1 MSSTGG
7 TRYLTPTL
15 SFLSDVSVAGESI
28 PLAQPDVGPREEEL
42 VLEVLRSGILSLGPM
57 GPRFERAFADW
68 VGTKHAAAVSS
79 GTAGLHLGLVRAGV
93 GPGDEVITS
102 PFSFISS
109 ANCALHAG
117 ADVTFADID
126 PVTFNIDP
134 AALEAAITPRT
145 KAIVPV
151 HIFGLPCDIEAI
163 TAIAARHGLAI
174 IEDGAEALGAVRQ
187 GRRVGTH
194 GSPTIFAF
202 YPNKQMT
209 TGEGGIITTDD
220 DAVYEDILSLRNQG
234 RADSGAWLEHD
245 RLGWNYRMDDLS
257 AAVGLGQVERLDSLL
272 AARTAAAERYN
283 ALLADAEGVQ
293 LPAVVPGDTRSWFV
307 YTVLLDAGVD
317 RNAVIGRLAE
327 RGIASKPYL
336 PAIHLQPL
344 YRARGHREGEFP
356 ICEGVS
362 ARALAL
368 PFFGKITVDQQER
381 IVRELLAVLAVPP
394 LLASARA

>member
-1 MSSTGG
+1 MS
-7 TRYLTPTL
+7 P
-15 SFLSDVSVAGESI
+15 AGEPI

-42 VLEVLRSGILSLGPM
+42 VLEVLRSGMLSLGPM

-117 ADVTFADID
+117 ADVAFADID

-163 TAIAARHGLAI
+163 SAIAIKHGLAI
-174 IEDGAEALGAVRQ
+174 VEDGAEALGAVRQ
-187 GRRVGTH
+187 GKKIGTH

-209 TGEGGIITTDD
+209 TGEGGIVTTDD
-220 DAVYEDILSLRNQG
+220 DDVYEDILSLRNQG

-257 AAVGLGQVERLDSLL
+257 AAVGLAQVERLDEILGKR
-272 AARTAAAERYN
+272 ATVADRYT
-283 ALLADAEGVQ
+283 ALLAGIPGVTLPSVVEGDV
-293 LPAVVPGDTRSWFV
+293 RSWFV
-307 YTVLLDAGVD
+307 YTVLLEPGVD
-317 RNAVIGRLAE
+317 RNAVIGLLAE
-327 RGIASKPYL
+327 RGVASKPYL
-336 PAIHLQPL
+336 PSIHLQPF

-356 ICEGVS
+356 ISEAIS

-368 PFFGKITVDQQER
+368 PFFGNLTVEQQER
-381 IVRELLAVLAVPP
+381 VAVELAAVLADPP
-394 LLASARA
+394 VV

>member
-1 MSSTGG
+1 
-7 TRYLTPTL
+7 
-15 SFLSDVSVAGESI
+15 VSPIGEPI
-28 PLAQPDVGPREEEL
+28 PLAQPDIGPREEEL
-42 VLEVLRSGILSLGPM
+42 VLEVLHSGMLSLGPM

-117 ADVTFADID
+117 ADVAFADID

-151 HIFGLPCDIEAI
+151 HIFGLPCNIEAI
-163 TAIAARHGLAI
+163 SAIAAKHGLAI
-174 IEDGAEALGAVRQ
+174 VEDGAEALGAVRQ
-187 GRRVGTH
+187 GKKIGTH

-209 TGEGGIITTDD
+209 TGEGGLITTDD
-220 DAVYEDILSLRNQG
+220 DDVYEDILSLRNQG

-257 AAVGLGQVERLDSLL
+257 AAVGLAQVERLDEILGKRTAVADRYTTLL
-272 AARTAAAERYN
+272 AGIPGVT
-283 ALLADAEGVQ
+283 LPSVVEGDV
-293 LPAVVPGDTRSWFV
+293 RSWFV
-307 YTVLLDAGVD
+307 YTVLLEPGVD
-317 RNAVIGRLAE
+317 RNAVIGLLAD
-327 RGIASKPYL
+327 RGVASKPYL
-336 PAIHLQPL
+336 PSIHLQPF
-344 YRARGHREGEFP
+344 YRGRGHRDGEFP
-356 ICEGVS
+356 VSEAIS

-368 PFFGKITVDQQER
+368 PFFGNLTLEQQER
-381 IVRELLAVLAVPP
+381 VAAELAAVLADPP
-394 LLASARA
+394 VV

>member
-1 MSSTGG
+1 MS
-7 TRYLTPTL
+7 P
-15 SFLSDVSVAGESI
+15 VGEPI

-42 VLEVLRSGILSLGPM
+42 VLEVLRSGMLSLGPM

-117 ADVTFADID
+117 ADVAFADID
-126 PVTFNIDP
+126 PTTFNIDP

-151 HIFGLPCDIEAI
+151 HIFGLPSDIEAI
-163 TAIAARHGLAI
+163 SAIARKHDLAI
-174 IEDGAEALGAVRQ
+174 VEDGAEALGAVRQ
-187 GRRVGTH
+187 GKKIGTH

-209 TGEGGIITTDD
+209 TGEGGIVTTDD

-257 AAVGLGQVERLDSLL
+257 AAVGLAQVERLDAILGKRTAVADRYTTLL
-272 AARTAAAERYN
+272 AGIPGVT
-283 ALLADAEGVQ
+283 LPSVVEGDV
-293 LPAVVPGDTRSWFV
+293 RSWFV
-307 YTVLLDAGVD
+307 YTVLLEPGVD
-317 RNAVIGRLAE
+317 RNAVIGLLAE
-327 RGIASKPYL
+327 RGVASKPYL
-336 PAIHLQPL
+336 PSIHLQPL

-356 ICEGVS
+356 VSEAIS

-368 PFFGKITVDQQER
+368 PFFGNLTLEQQQR
-381 IVRELLAVLAVPP
+381 VAAELTAGLSNPP
-394 LLASARA
+394 VV

>member
-1 MSSTGG
+1 MSATGA
-7 TRYLTPTL
+7 P
-15 SFLSDVSVAGESI
+15 I
-28 PLAQPDVGPREEEL
+28 PLAQPDIGPREEEL
-42 VLEVLRSGILSLGPM
+42 VLEVLHSGMLSLGPM

-117 ADVTFADID
+117 ADVAFAEID

-151 HIFGLPCDIEAI
+151 HIFGQPCDIEAI
-163 TAIAARHGLAI
+163 SAIAQRHGLAI
-174 IEDGAEALGAVRQ
+174 VEDGAEALGAVRQ
-187 GRRVGTH
+187 GRKIGTH

-209 TGEGGIITTDD
+209 TGEGGIVTTDD
-220 DAVYEDILSLRNQG
+220 DDVLEDILSLRNQG

-257 AAVGLGQVERLDSLL
+257 AAVGLAQVERLDEILGK
-272 AARTAAAERYN
+272 RTAVADRYS
-283 ALLADAEGVQ
+283 ALLAGLPGVTLPSVVEGDV
-293 LPAVVPGDTRSWFV
+293 RSWFV
-307 YTVLLDAGVD
+307 YTVLLEPGVD
-317 RNAVIGRLAE
+317 RNAVIGLLAA

-336 PAIHLQPL
+336 PSIHLQPL
-344 YRARGHREGEFP
+344 YRARGHRPGEFP
-356 ICEGVS
+356 ISEAVS

-368 PFFGKITVDQQER
+368 PFFGNLTQEQQER
-381 IVRELLAVLAVPP
+381 VVAALTDVLADPP
-394 LLASARA
+394 VV

>member
-1 MSSTGG
+1 MSPD
-7 TRYLTPTL
+7 REP
-15 SFLSDVSVAGESI
+15 I
-28 PLAQPDVGPREEEL
+28 PLAQPDIGPREEEL
-42 VLEVLRSGILSLGPM
+42 VLEVLRSGMLSLGPM

-163 TAIAARHGLAI
+163 STIARKHDLAI
-174 IEDGAEALGAVRQ
+174 VEDGAEALGAVRQ
-187 GRRVGTH
+187 GRKVGTH

-209 TGEGGIITTDD
+209 TGEGGIVTTDD
-220 DAVYEDILSLRNQG
+220 DDVYEDILSLRNQG

-257 AAVGLGQVERLDSLL
+257 AAVGLAQVERLDEILGKRAAVADRYARLL
-272 AARTAAAERYN
+272 GGIPGVELPCTI
-283 ALLADAEGVQ
+283 EGDV
-293 LPAVVPGDTRSWFV
+293 RSWFV
-307 YTVLLDAGVD
+307 YTVLLEPHVD
-317 RNAVIGRLAE
+317 RNAVIGLLAQ

-336 PAIHLQPL
+336 PSIHLQPL

-356 ICEGVS
+356 VCESVS
-362 ARALAL
+362 ARSLAL
-368 PFFGKITVDQQER
+368 PFFGNLTEQQQER
-381 IVRELLAVLAVPP
+381 VAAELAAVLAEPP
-394 LLASARA
+394 VR

>member
-1 MSSTGG
+1 MS
-7 TRYLTPTL
+7 P
-15 SFLSDVSVAGESI
+15 AGEPI

-42 VLEVLRSGILSLGPM
+42 VLEVLRSGMLSLGPM

-117 ADVTFADID
+117 ADVAFADID

-163 TAIAARHGLAI
+163 SAIAGRHGLAVV
-174 IEDGAEALGAVRQ
+174 EDGAEALGAVRQ
-187 GRRVGTH
+187 GRKVGTH

-209 TGEGGIITTDD
+209 TGEGGIVTTDD
-220 DAVYEDILSLRNQG
+220 DEVYEDILSLRNQG

-257 AAVGLGQVERLDSLL
+257 AAVGLAQVERLDGILGRR
-272 AARTAAAERYN
+272 AAVAERY
-283 ALLADAEGVQ
+283 ATLLAGIDGITLPSEVEG
-293 LPAVVPGDTRSWFV
+293 DIRSWFV
-307 YTVLLDAGVD
+307 YTVLLDPGVD
-317 RNAVIGRLAE
+317 RNAVIGLLAA

-336 PAIHLQPL
+336 PSIHLQPL

-356 ICEGVS
+356 VSEAIS

-368 PFFGKITVDQQER
+368 PFFGSLSREQQER
-381 IVRELLAVLAVPP
+381 VAAELAAVLADPP
-394 LLASARA
+394 VV

>member
-1 MSSTGG
+1 MSPV
-7 TRYLTPTL
+7 REP
-15 SFLSDVSVAGESI
+15 I
-28 PLAQPDVGPREEEL
+28 PLAQPDIGPREEEL
-42 VLEVLRSGILSLGPM
+42 VLEVLHSGMLSLGPM

-117 ADVTFADID
+117 ADVAFADID

-151 HIFGLPCDIEAI
+151 HIFGLPCNIEAI
-163 TAIAARHGLAI
+163 SAIAAKHGLAI
-174 IEDGAEALGAVRQ
+174 VEDGAEALGAVRQ
-187 GRRVGTH
+187 GKKIGTH

-209 TGEGGIITTDD
+209 TGEGGLITTDD
-220 DAVYEDILSLRNQG
+220 DDVYEDILSLRNQG

-257 AAVGLGQVERLDSLL
+257 AAVGLAQVERLDEILRKRTAVADRYTTLL
-272 AARTAAAERYN
+272 AGTPGVT
-283 ALLADAEGVQ
+283 LPSVVEGDV
-293 LPAVVPGDTRSWFV
+293 RSWFV
-307 YTVLLDAGVD
+307 YTVLLDPGVD
-317 RNAVIGRLAE
+317 RNAVIGLLAE
-327 RGIASKPYL
+327 RGVASKPYL
-336 PAIHLQPL
+336 PSIHLQPF
-344 YRARGHREGEFP
+344 YRARGHRDGEFP
-356 ICEGVS
+356 VCEAIS

-368 PFFGKITVDQQER
+368 PFFGNLTLEQQER
-381 IVRELLAVLAVPP
+381 VAAELAAILSDPP
-394 LLASARA
+394 VV

>member
-1 MSSTGG
+1 MS
-7 TRYLTPTL
+7 R
-15 SFLSDVSVAGESI
+15 SDEPI
-28 PLAQPDVGPREEEL
+28 PLAQPDIGPREEEL
-42 VLEVLRSGILSLGPM
+42 VLEVLHSGMLSLGPM

-117 ADVTFADID
+117 ADVAFADID

-151 HIFGLPCDIEAI
+151 HIFGQPCDIEAI
-163 TAIAARHGLAI
+163 SAIAERHGLAI
-174 IEDGAEALGAVRQ
+174 VEDGAEALGAVRQ
-187 GRRVGTH
+187 GRKIGTH

-209 TGEGGIITTDD
+209 TGEGGIVTTDD
-220 DAVYEDILSLRNQG
+220 DDVLEDILSLRNQG

-257 AAVGLGQVERLDSLL
+257 AAVGLAQVERLDEILGK
-272 AARTAAAERYN
+272 RTAVADRYS
-283 ALLADAEGVQ
+283 ALLAGLPGVTLPSVVEGDV
-293 LPAVVPGDTRSWFV
+293 RSWFV
-307 YTVLLDAGVD
+307 YTVLLEPGVD
-317 RNAVIGRLAE
+317 RNAVIGLLAA

-336 PAIHLQPL
+336 PSIHLQPL
-344 YRARGHREGEFP
+344 YRARGHRPGEFP
-356 ICEGVS
+356 ISEAIS

-368 PFFGKITVDQQER
+368 PFFGNLTREQQER
-381 IVRELLAVLAVPP
+381 VVVALTDVLADPP
-394 LLASARA
+394 VV

>member
-1 MSSTGG
+1 MS
-7 TRYLTPTL
+7 P
-15 SFLSDVSVAGESI
+15 AGEPI
-28 PLAQPDVGPREEEL
+28 PLAQPDIGPREEEL
-42 VLEVLRSGILSLGPM
+42 VLEVLRSGMLSLGPM

-117 ADVTFADID
+117 ADVAFADID
-126 PVTFNIDP
+126 PRTFNLDP

-163 TAIAARHGLAI
+163 SAIAAKHGLAI
-174 IEDGAEALGAVRQ
+174 VEDGAEALGAVRQ
-187 GRRVGTH
+187 GRKIGTH
-194 GSPTIFAF
+194 GSPTVFAF

-209 TGEGGIITTDD
+209 TGEGGIVTTDD
-220 DAVYEDILSLRNQG
+220 DDVYEDILSLRNQG

-257 AAVGLGQVERLDSLL
+257 AAVGLAQVERLDEILGKR
-272 AARTAAAERYN
+272 AAVADRYA
-283 ALLADAEGVQ
+283 ALLPEIPGVTLPSVVEGDV
-293 LPAVVPGDTRSWFV
+293 RSWFV
-307 YTVLLDAGVD
+307 YTVLLEPGVD
-317 RNAVIGRLAE
+317 RNAVIGLLAE

-336 PAIHLQPL
+336 PSIHLQPF

-356 ICEGVS
+356 VSEAIS

-368 PFFGKITVDQQER
+368 PFFGNLSLEQQER
-381 IVRELLAVLAVPP
+381 VAVELAAVLADPP
-394 LLASARA
+394 VV

>member
-1 MSSTGG
+1 MS
-7 TRYLTPTL
+7 PI
-15 SFLSDVSVAGESI
+15 GESI
-28 PLAQPDVGPREEEL
+28 PLAQPDIGPREEEL
-42 VLEVLRSGILSLGPM
+42 VLEVLHSGMLSLGPM

-117 ADVTFADID
+117 ADVAFADID

-151 HIFGLPCDIEAI
+151 HIFGLPCNIEAI
-163 TAIAARHGLAI
+163 SAIAAKHGLAI
-174 IEDGAEALGAVRQ
+174 VEDGAEALGAMRQ
-187 GRRVGTH
+187 GKKIGTH
-194 GSPTIFAF
+194 GSPTVFAF

-209 TGEGGIITTDD
+209 TGEGGLITTDD
-220 DAVYEDILSLRNQG
+220 DDVYEDILSLRNQG

-257 AAVGLGQVERLDSLL
+257 AAVGLAQVERLDEILGKRTAVADRYTTLL
-272 AARTAAAERYN
+272 AGIPGVT
-283 ALLADAEGVQ
+283 LPSVVEGDV
-293 LPAVVPGDTRSWFV
+293 RSWFV
-307 YTVLLDAGVD
+307 YTVLLEPGVD
-317 RNAVIGRLAE
+317 RNGVIGLLAD
-327 RGIASKPYL
+327 RGVASKPYL
-336 PAIHLQPL
+336 PSIHLQPF
-344 YRARGHREGEFP
+344 YRGRGHRDGEFP
-356 ICEGVS
+356 VSEAIS

-368 PFFGKITVDQQER
+368 PFFGNLTLEQQER
-381 IVRELLAVLAVPP
+381 VAAALAAVLADPP
-394 LLASARA
+394 VV

>member
-1 MSSTGG
+1 MSSV
-7 TRYLTPTL
+7 REP
-15 SFLSDVSVAGESI
+15 I
-28 PLAQPDVGPREEEL
+28 PLAQPDIGPREEEL
-42 VLEVLRSGILSLGPM
+42 VLEVLHSGMLSLGPM

-117 ADVTFADID
+117 ADVAFADID

-151 HIFGLPCDIEAI
+151 HIFGLPCNIEAI
-163 TAIAARHGLAI
+163 SAIAAKHGLAI
-174 IEDGAEALGAVRQ
+174 VEDGAEALGAVRQ
-187 GRRVGTH
+187 GKKIGTH

-209 TGEGGIITTDD
+209 TGEGGLITTDD
-220 DAVYEDILSLRNQG
+220 DDVYEDILSLRNQG

-257 AAVGLGQVERLDSLL
+257 AAVGLAQVERLDEILRKRTAVADRYTTLL
-272 AARTAAAERYN
+272 AGTPGVT
-283 ALLADAEGVQ
+283 LPSVVEGDV
-293 LPAVVPGDTRSWFV
+293 RSWFV
-307 YTVLLDAGVD
+307 YTVLLDPGVD
-317 RNAVIGRLAE
+317 RNAVIGLLAE
-327 RGIASKPYL
+327 RGVASKPYL
-336 PAIHLQPL
+336 PSIHLQPF
-344 YRARGHREGEFP
+344 YRARGHRDGEFP
-356 ICEGVS
+356 VCEAIS

-368 PFFGKITVDQQER
+368 PFFGNLTLEQQER
-381 IVRELLAVLAVPP
+381 VAAELAAILSDPP
-394 LLASARA
+394 VV

>member
-1 MSSTGG
+1 MS
-7 TRYLTPTL
+7 P
-15 SFLSDVSVAGESI
+15 AGEPI

-42 VLEVLRSGILSLGPM
+42 VLEVLRSGMLSLGPM

-117 ADVTFADID
+117 ADVAFADID

-134 AALEAAITPRT
+134 TALEAAITPRT

-163 TAIAARHGLAI
+163 SAIATKHGLAI
-174 IEDGAEALGAVRQ
+174 VEDGAEALGAVRQ
-187 GRRVGTH
+187 GKKIGTH

-209 TGEGGIITTDD
+209 TGEGGIVTTDD
-220 DAVYEDILSLRNQG
+220 DDVYEDILSLRNQG

-257 AAVGLGQVERLDSLL
+257 AAVGLAQVERLDEILGKR
-272 AARTAAAERYN
+272 ATVADRYT
-283 ALLADAEGVQ
+283 ALLAGIPGVTLPSVVEGDV
-293 LPAVVPGDTRSWFV
+293 RSWFV
-307 YTVLLDAGVD
+307 YTVLLEPGVD
-317 RNAVIGRLAE
+317 RNAVIGLLAE
-327 RGIASKPYL
+327 RGVASKPYL
-336 PAIHLQPL
+336 PSIHLQPF

-356 ICEGVS
+356 ISEAIS

-368 PFFGKITVDQQER
+368 PFFGNLTVEQQER
-381 IVRELLAVLAVPP
+381 VARELAAVLADPP
-394 LLASARA
+394 VV

>member
-1 MSSTGG
+1 
-7 TRYLTPTL
+7 
-15 SFLSDVSVAGESI
+15 VSPAGEPI

-42 VLEVLRSGILSLGPM
+42 VLEVLRSGMLSLGPM

-117 ADVTFADID
+117 ADVAFADID
-126 PVTFNIDP
+126 PVTFNLDP

-163 TAIAARHGLAI
+163 SAIAAKHGLAVV
-174 IEDGAEALGAVRQ
+174 EDGAEALGAVRQ
-187 GRRVGTH
+187 GRKIGTH

-209 TGEGGIITTDD
+209 TGEGGIVTTDD
-220 DAVYEDILSLRNQG
+220 DDVYEDILSLRNQG

-257 AAVGLGQVERLDSLL
+257 AAVGLAQVERLDEILGK
-272 AARTAAAERYN
+272 RTVVADRYS
-283 ALLADAEGVQ
+283 ALLAGIPGVTLPSVVEGDV
-293 LPAVVPGDTRSWFV
+293 RSWFV
-307 YTVLLDAGVD
+307 YTVLLEPGVD

-327 RGIASKPYL
+327 RGVASKPYL
-336 PAIHLQPL
+336 PSIHLQPL

-356 ICEGVS
+356 VSEAIS

-368 PFFGKITVDQQER
+368 PFFGNLTLEQQER
-381 IVRELLAVLAVPP
+381 VAAELAAVLADPP
-394 LLASARA
+394 VV

>member
-1 MSSTGG
+1 MSATGA
-7 TRYLTPTL
+7 P
-15 SFLSDVSVAGESI
+15 I
-28 PLAQPDVGPREEEL
+28 PLAQPDIGPREEEL
-42 VLEVLRSGILSLGPM
+42 VLEVLHSGMLSLGPM

-117 ADVTFADID
+117 ADVAFADID

-151 HIFGLPCDIEAI
+151 HIFGQPCDIQAI
-163 TAIAARHGLAI
+163 SAIAERHGLAI
-174 IEDGAEALGAVRQ
+174 VEDGAEALGAVRQ
-187 GRRVGTH
+187 GRKIGTH

-209 TGEGGIITTDD
+209 TGEGGIVTTDD
-220 DAVYEDILSLRNQG
+220 DDVLEDILSLRNQG

-257 AAVGLGQVERLDSLL
+257 AAVGLAQVERLDEILGK
-272 AARTAAAERYN
+272 RTAVADRYS
-283 ALLADAEGVQ
+283 ALLAGLPGVTLPSVVEGDV
-293 LPAVVPGDTRSWFV
+293 RSWFV
-307 YTVLLDAGVD
+307 YTVLLEPGVD
-317 RNAVIGRLAE
+317 RNAVIGLLAA

-336 PAIHLQPL
+336 PSIHLQPL
-344 YRARGHREGEFP
+344 YRARGHRPGEFP
-356 ICEGVS
+356 ISEGIS

-368 PFFGKITVDQQER
+368 PFFGNLTPEQQER
-381 IVRELLAVLAVPP
+381 VVAALADVLADPP
-394 LLASARA
+394 VV

>member
-1 MSSTGG
+1 MS
-7 TRYLTPTL
+7 P
-15 SFLSDVSVAGESI
+15 AGEPI

-42 VLEVLRSGILSLGPM
+42 VLEVLRSGMLSLGPM

-117 ADVTFADID
+117 ADVAFADID

-163 TAIAARHGLAI
+163 SAIATKHGLAI
-174 IEDGAEALGAVRQ
+174 VEDGAEALGAVRQ
-187 GRRVGTH
+187 GKKIGTH

-209 TGEGGIITTDD
+209 TGEGGIVTTDD
-220 DAVYEDILSLRNQG
+220 DDVYEDILSLRNQG

-257 AAVGLGQVERLDSLL
+257 AAVGLAQVERLDEILGKRATVADRYTALL
-272 AARTAAAERYN
+272 AAIPGVT
-283 ALLADAEGVQ
+283 LPSVVEGDV
-293 LPAVVPGDTRSWFV
+293 RSWFV
-307 YTVLLDAGVD
+307 YTVLLEPGVD
-317 RNAVIGRLAE
+317 RNAVIGLLAE
-327 RGIASKPYL
+327 RGVASKPYL
-336 PAIHLQPL
+336 PSIHLQPL

-356 ICEGVS
+356 ISEAIS

-368 PFFGKITVDQQER
+368 PFFGNLTVEQQER
-381 IVRELLAVLAVPP
+381 VAVELAAVLADPP
-394 LLASARA
+394 VV

>member
-1 MSSTGG
+1 MS
-7 TRYLTPTL
+7 P
-15 SFLSDVSVAGESI
+15 VGEPI

-42 VLEVLRSGILSLGPM
+42 VLEVLRSGMLSLGPM

-117 ADVTFADID
+117 ADVAFADID
-126 PVTFNIDP
+126 PTTFNIDP

-151 HIFGLPCDIEAI
+151 HIFGLPSDIEAI
-163 TAIAARHGLAI
+163 SAIARKHDLAI
-174 IEDGAEALGAVRQ
+174 VEDGAEALGAVRQ
-187 GRRVGTH
+187 GKKIGTH

-209 TGEGGIITTDD
+209 TGEGGIVTTDD

-257 AAVGLGQVERLDSLL
+257 AAVGLAQVERLDAILGKRTAVADRYTTLL
-272 AARTAAAERYN
+272 AGIPGVT
-283 ALLADAEGVQ
+283 LPSVVEGDV
-293 LPAVVPGDTRSWFV
+293 RSWFV
-307 YTVLLDAGVD
+307 YTVLLEPGVD
-317 RNAVIGRLAE
+317 RNAVIGLLAE
-327 RGIASKPYL
+327 RGVASKPYL
-336 PAIHLQPL
+336 PSIHLQPL

-356 ICEGVS
+356 VSEAIS

-368 PFFGKITVDQQER
+368 PFFGNLTLEQQQR
-381 IVRELLAVLAVPP
+381 VAAELTAVLSNPP
-394 LLASARA
+394 VV

>member
-1 MSSTGG
+1 MS
-7 TRYLTPTL
+7 P
-15 SFLSDVSVAGESI
+15 AGEPI

-42 VLEVLRSGILSLGPM
+42 VREVLRSGMLSLGPM

-117 ADVTFADID
+117 ADVAFADID

-163 TAIAARHGLAI
+163 SAIATKHGLAI
-174 IEDGAEALGAVRQ
+174 VEDGAEALGAVRQ
-187 GRRVGTH
+187 GKKIGTH

-209 TGEGGIITTDD
+209 TGEGGIVTTDD
-220 DAVYEDILSLRNQG
+220 DDVYEDILSLRNQG

-257 AAVGLGQVERLDSLL
+257 AAVGLAQVERLDEILGKR
-272 AARTAAAERYN
+272 ATVADRYT
-283 ALLADAEGVQ
+283 ALLAGIPGVTLPSVVEGDV
-293 LPAVVPGDTRSWFV
+293 RSWFV
-307 YTVLLDAGVD
+307 YTVLLEPGVD
-317 RNAVIGRLAE
+317 RNAVIGLLAE
-327 RGIASKPYL
+327 RGVASKPYL
-336 PAIHLQPL
+336 PSIHLQPL

-356 ICEGVS
+356 ISEAIS

-368 PFFGKITVDQQER
+368 PFFGNLTVEQQER
-381 IVRELLAVLAVPP
+381 VAVELAAVLADPP
-394 LLASARA
+394 VV

>member
-1 MSSTGG
+1 MSRSEE
-7 TRYLTPTL
+7 P
-15 SFLSDVSVAGESI
+15 I
-28 PLAQPDVGPREEEL
+28 PLAQPDIGPREEEL
-42 VLEVLRSGILSLGPM
+42 VLEVLHSGMLSLGPM

-117 ADVTFADID
+117 AGVAFADID

-151 HIFGLPCDIEAI
+151 HIFGQPCDIEAI
-163 TAIAARHGLAI
+163 SAIAERHGLAI
-174 IEDGAEALGAVRQ
+174 VEDGAEALGAVRQ
-187 GRRVGTH
+187 GRKIGTH
-194 GSPTIFAF
+194 GAPTIFAF

-209 TGEGGIITTDD
+209 TGEGGIVTTDD
-220 DAVYEDILSLRNQG
+220 DDVLEDILSLRNQG

-257 AAVGLGQVERLDSLL
+257 AAVGLAQVERLDEILGKR
-272 AARTAAAERYN
+272 AAVADRYS
-283 ALLADAEGVQ
+283 ALLAGLPGVTLPCVIEGDV
-293 LPAVVPGDTRSWFV
+293 RSWFV
-307 YTVLLDAGVD
+307 YTVLLEPGVD
-317 RNAVIGRLAE
+317 RNAVIGLLAA

-336 PAIHLQPL
+336 PSIHLQPL
-344 YRARGHREGEFP
+344 YRGRGHQPGEFP
-356 ICEGVS
+356 ISEAIS

-368 PFFGKITVDQQER
+368 PFFGNLTPEQQER
-381 IVRELLAVLAVPP
+381 VVTALTDILVDPP
-394 LLASARA
+394 VV

>member
-1 MSSTGG
+1 MSATGA
-7 TRYLTPTL
+7 P
-15 SFLSDVSVAGESI
+15 I
-28 PLAQPDVGPREEEL
+28 PLAQPDIGPREEEL
-42 VLEVLRSGILSLGPM
+42 VLEVLHSGMLSLGPM

-117 ADVTFADID
+117 ADVAFADID

-151 HIFGLPCDIEAI
+151 HIFGQPCDIEAI
-163 TAIAARHGLAI
+163 SAIAQRHGLAI
-174 IEDGAEALGAVRQ
+174 VEDGAEALGAVRQ
-187 GRRVGTH
+187 GRKIGTH

-209 TGEGGIITTDD
+209 TGEGGIVTTDD
-220 DAVYEDILSLRNQG
+220 DDVLEDILSLRNQG

-257 AAVGLGQVERLDSLL
+257 AAVGLAQVERLDEILGK
-272 AARTAAAERYN
+272 RTAVADRYS
-283 ALLADAEGVQ
+283 ALLAGLPGVTLPSVVEGDV
-293 LPAVVPGDTRSWFV
+293 RSWFV
-307 YTVLLDAGVD
+307 YTVLLEPGVD
-317 RNAVIGRLAE
+317 RNAVIGLLAA

-336 PAIHLQPL
+336 PSIHLQPL
-344 YRARGHREGEFP
+344 YRARGHRPGEFP
-356 ICEGVS
+356 ISEAVS

-368 PFFGKITVDQQER
+368 PFFGNLTQEQQER
-381 IVRELLAVLAVPP
+381 VVAALTDVLADPP
-394 LLASARA
+394 VV

>member
-1 MSSTGG
+1 MS
-7 TRYLTPTL
+7 P
-15 SFLSDVSVAGESI
+15 AGEPI

-42 VLEVLRSGILSLGPM
+42 VLEVLRSGMLSLGPM

-117 ADVTFADID
+117 ADVAFADID

-163 TAIAARHGLAI
+163 SAIATKHGLAI
-174 IEDGAEALGAVRQ
+174 VEDGAEALGAVRQ
-187 GRRVGTH
+187 GKKIGTH

-209 TGEGGIITTDD
+209 TGEGGIVTTDD
-220 DAVYEDILSLRNQG
+220 DDVYEDILSLRNQG

-257 AAVGLGQVERLDSLL
+257 AAVGLAQVERLDEILGKR
-272 AARTAAAERYN
+272 ATVADRYT
-283 ALLADAEGVQ
+283 ALLAGIPGVTLPSVVEGDV
-293 LPAVVPGDTRSWFV
+293 RSWFV
-307 YTVLLDAGVD
+307 YTVLLEPGVD
-317 RNAVIGRLAE
+317 RNAVIGLLAE
-327 RGIASKPYL
+327 RGVASKPYL
-336 PAIHLQPL
+336 PSIHLQPF

-356 ICEGVS
+356 ISEAIS

-368 PFFGKITVDQQER
+368 PFFGNLTVEQQER
-381 IVRELLAVLAVPP
+381 VAVELAAVLADPP
-394 LLASARA
+394 VV